1 MKKTLLAVT
10 VSITLFG
17 LTACNSENSSKE
29 HIPLD
34 LTIAHINDTHA
45 HLDPTENALAIQP
58 TGQELFKFNAKLGGY
73 PRLKFKLDELR
84 SQAANEGRNFM
95 VLNGG
100 DAFQGTLYFTQFKG
114 EEESRLL
121 SDMGIDAM
129 VLGNHEFDLG
139 NQAIKDFVSRVNFP
153 VLASNMVKSS
163 SATLKD
169 SENIH
174 EYVIKEVNGESV
186 GIFGLVL
193 ENMHDISSP
202 DTDTKF
208 LPMIETAQKMVD
220 TLKSKGA
227 NKIIMVTHIGLQN
240 DQAVAKAV

>member
-10 VSITLFG
+10 VSITLLG

-58 TGQELFKFNAKLGGY
+58 TGQELFKFYAKLGGY

-129 VLGNHEFDLG
+129 VLGNGVVAQISQQIMISPAPSDRYTRGFLTG
-139 NQAIKDFVSRVNFP
+139 RPRVFSLFIALTYAI
-153 VLASNMVKSS
+153 
-163 SATLKD
+163 T
-169 SENIH
+169 
-174 EYVIKEVNGESV
+174 
-186 GIFGLVL
+186 
-193 ENMHDISSP
+193 SP
-202 DTDTKF
+202 T
-208 LPMIETAQKMVD
+208 
-220 TLKSKGA
+220 
-227 NKIIMVTHIGLQN
+227 
-240 DQAVAKAV
+240 

>member
-95 VLNGG
+95 VLREFNFEVRHSPMPP
-100 DAFQGTLYFTQFKG
+100 DGTL
-114 EEESRLL
+114 R
-121 SDMGIDAM
+121 I
-129 VLGNHEFDLG
+129 
-139 NQAIKDFVSRVNFP
+139 P
-153 VLASNMVKSS
+153 
-163 SATLKD
+163 
-169 SENIH
+169 
-174 EYVIKEVNGESV
+174 
-186 GIFGLVL
+186 
-193 ENMHDISSP
+193 
-202 DTDTKF
+202 
-208 LPMIETAQKMVD
+208 
-220 TLKSKGA
+220 
-227 NKIIMVTHIGLQN
+227 
-240 DQAVAKAV
+240 